1 VRAWIKTISDNE
13 WKKIIDA
20 ESATS
25 LSQKDTQAQQFLVEG
40 TLPSTP
46 IDWNNFISD
55 EIIKKVIQSRNW
67 LTPDVTE
74 KYKKSIETTL
84 SYSHEYENGSKSME
98 NPPKLPNASNS
109 YDIAYL

>member
-1 VRAWIKTISDNE
+1 MRAWLKTLSDNE
-13 WKKIIDA
+13 WKKIIDV
-20 ESATS
+20 ELATA
-25 LSQKDTQAQQFLVEG
+25 LSSKDIQAQQFLAEG
-40 TLPSTP
+40 TLPSAP

-84 SYSHEYENGSKSME
+84 SYSHEYKSDSINLD
-98 NPPKLPNASNS
+98 NPPKLPNLSNA
-109 YDIAYL
+109 YEIAYL